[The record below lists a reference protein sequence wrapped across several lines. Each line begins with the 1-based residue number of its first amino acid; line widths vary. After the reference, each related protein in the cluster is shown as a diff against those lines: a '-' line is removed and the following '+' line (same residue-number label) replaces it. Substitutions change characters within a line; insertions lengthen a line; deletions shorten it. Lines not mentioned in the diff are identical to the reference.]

1 MRLEPRLA
9 VVVRGVFGQLVGGA
23 LGTEVVCVRANS
35 VVAVVR
41 PRDDD
46 GEKLPF
52 CAGELRA
59 PEHDRAVE
67 IHRRAQRLHVQR
79 HGLDDVE
86 DLPRPIDGGV
96 VFSLQGPGRLAFVDQ
111 PEIRHRAI
119 LPRFPASS
127 CIPRAGMQ

>member
-46 GEKLPF
+46 GEELALGPR
-52 CAGELRA
+52 ELRA
-59 PEHDRAVE
+59 AEHDRAIE
-67 IHRRAQRLHVQR
+67 IHRRPQRSRVQR

-86 DLPRPIDGGV
+86 HLPGAPDRCLV
-96 VFSLQGPGRLAFVDQ
+96 LA
-111 PEIRHRAI
+111 P
-119 LPRFPASS
+119 
-127 CIPRAGMQ
+127 